1 MAVVEASQGKSGP
14 TINKVLKFC
23 FSYDAEG
30 KKYVF
35 NVTKVSGAIIL
46 LFALSLFL
54 TLFVKNN
61 RNRKTIKSE

>member
-14 TINKVLKFC
+14 TINKMLKFC

-35 NVTKVSGAIIL
+35 NITKVSGSLIIL
-46 LFALSLFL
+46 IAVGFFISLVM
-54 TLFVKNN
+54 TSKRKNKPSVEN
-61 RNRKTIKSE
+61 

>member
-1 MAVVEASQGKSGP
+1 MAVVEASEGKSGP

-35 NVTKVSGAIIL
+35 NVTKVSGVVILFFALL
-46 LFALSLFL
+46 LFM
-54 TLFVKNN
+54 TLFFKNK
-61 RNRKTIKSE
+61 RKSRFTKEQ